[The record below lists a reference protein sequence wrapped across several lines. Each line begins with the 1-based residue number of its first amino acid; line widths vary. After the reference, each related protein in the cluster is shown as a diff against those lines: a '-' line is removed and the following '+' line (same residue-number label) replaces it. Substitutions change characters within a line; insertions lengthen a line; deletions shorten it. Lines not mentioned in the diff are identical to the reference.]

1 MIEAVLKKYS
11 AEGAGKDGDEVK
23 TKPSGGETQNGQSE
37 GLLHLTFV
45 ISTPVHASVNIS
57 SLKLQLS
64 WIC

>member
-37 GLLHLTFV
+37 GLLYLTFI
-45 ISTPVHASVNIS
+45 ISLPVDASVNIN
-57 SLKLQLS
+57 SLKVPLS
-64 WIC
+64 WVC